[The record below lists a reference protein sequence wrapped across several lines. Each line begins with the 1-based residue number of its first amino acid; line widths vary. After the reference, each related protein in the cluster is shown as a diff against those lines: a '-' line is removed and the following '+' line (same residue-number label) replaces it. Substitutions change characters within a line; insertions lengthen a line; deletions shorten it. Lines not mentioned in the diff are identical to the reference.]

1 MVLMVRYYRVS
12 TSGVALSLVREY
24 MSEQTVSINGTVYDK
39 RTGMPVRVEREVHNV
54 TRHNAQTVH
63 QQPQKSRTLNRKYVQ
78 RDDAQVVAA
87 TPAGLA
93 ERTISTHR
101 VIQAPQVSRSESV
114 SRFAK
119 EFNRAHAVPQKTI
132 RDIGPTA
139 HPMVRRTEAAVAAKA
154 PVPTVVK
161 PSSILK
167 TEAISRAMAQT
178 PAKHGGKQ
186 VKQKNTSKS
195 HRALSLA
202 SASLAIVLLGGYFTY
217 LSMPQISTRVAAAQ
231 AGIAASYPGYHPTG
245 YTLSGPVAFDQG
257 SVSMKFAANA
267 GPQAFTLSQ
276 TRSGWDSSAV
286 LDNYVTPKAGE
297 NYSATTM
304 NGLTIYTYN
313 SNAAWVNGGILYTI
327 TGNAPLSGEQI
338 GRIATSL

>member
-1 MVLMVRYYRVS
+1 
-12 TSGVALSLVREY
+12 
-24 MSEQTVSINGTVYDK
+24 MSEKTVSINGTVYDK

-54 TRHNAQTVH
+54 SRHSAQTVH
-63 QQPQKSRTLNRKYVQ
+63 QQPQKSRTLNRKYVA
-78 RDDAQVVAA
+78 REAVAKTTA
-87 TPAGLA
+87 PASTTPTLHA
-93 ERTISTHR
+93 ISTHR
-101 VIQAPQVSRSESV
+101 VVPAPQVSRSESV

-119 EFNRAHAVPQKTI
+119 EFNRTHAVPQKTI

-139 HPMVRRTEAAVAAKA
+139 HPLVRRTEAVVAAKA
-154 PVPTVVK
+154 PVATVVK
-161 PSSILK
+161 PSSVLK
-167 TEAISRAMAQT
+167 NEAISRAMAQT
-178 PAKHGGKQ
+178 PAKHHAKP
-186 VKQKNTSKS
+186 VKQKSTSR
-195 HRALSLA
+195 HRRALSLA

-231 AGIAASYPGYHPTG
+231 AGIAASYPSYHPTG
-245 YTLSGPVAFDQG
+245 YTLSGPVAYDQG
-257 SVSMKFAANA
+257 SVTMKFAANA
-267 GPQAFTLSQ
+267 GPQTFTLNQS
-276 TRSGWDSSAV
+276 RSGWDSSAV
-286 LDNYVTPKAGE
+286 LDNYVAPKAGE